1 MERLE
6 RIIRYFLNI
15 LIPVL
20 GWVLLCVLG
29 PKLLRFFLPFVVGWI
44 LALIANPLVRFLER
58 HLRIVRKHGS
68 ALVVVL
74 VLAGLIGLIYLI
86 TAKIIGE
93 CAGMIH
99 DLPQLFNT
107 AKAEVMEA
115 LDKIDRLFLYFPP
128 AVGDFFDQFGQ
139 NLGGYISSLV
149 EKMATPTVTAA
160 GNVAKSI
167 PGALVNFV
175 IVVLSS
181 YFFIAERDRLMARVR
196 SFTPRWIKEYMV
208 FLRSDAKRLV
218 GGYFLAQF
226 RIMFVVAIV
235 LAVGF
240 FVLGVEYGVVFAAL
254 IAFLDFLPMFG
265 TGTALGPW
273 ALVKLLSGE
282 YAFAAGLILLYVL
295 TQVVRQV
302 IQPKIVGDTMGLPPL
317 TTLFLLYLG
326 FKVQGIAG
334 MILAVPAGL
343 LVGSLYRHGA
353 FDGMIENTRLLVM
366 EIQEFRKGDKGEGGE

>member
-1 MERLE
+1 
-6 RIIRYFLNI
+6 
-15 LIPVL
+15 
-20 GWVLLCVLG
+20 
-29 PKLLRFFLPFVVGWI
+29 
-44 LALIANPLVRFLER
+44 
-58 HLRIVRKHGS
+58 
-68 ALVVVL
+68 
-74 VLAGLIGLIYLI
+74 
-86 TAKIIGE
+86 
-93 CAGMIH
+93 MIH

-240 FVLGVEYGVVFAAL
+240 FVLGVEYGVVFASHVWHR
-254 IAFLDFLPMFG
+254 DGPG
-265 TGTALGPW
+265 ALGP
-273 ALVKLLSGE
+273 GE
-282 YAFAAGLILLYVL
+282 AF
-295 TQVVRQV
+295 VRRV
-302 IQPKIVGDTMGLPPL
+302 CLCCRADSSLCADPGGAPGD
-317 TTLFLLYLG
+317 
-326 FKVQGIAG
+326 
-334 MILAVPAGL
+334 PAQDCGR
-343 LVGSLYRHGA
+343 YHGA
-353 FDGMIENTRLLVM
+353 SAYYYLIFALSWI
-366 EIQEFRKGDKGEGGE
+366 